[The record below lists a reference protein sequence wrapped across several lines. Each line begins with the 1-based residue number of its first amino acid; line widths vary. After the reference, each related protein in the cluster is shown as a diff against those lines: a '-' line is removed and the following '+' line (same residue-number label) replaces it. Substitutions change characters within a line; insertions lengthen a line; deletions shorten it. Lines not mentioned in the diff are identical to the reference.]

1 MGATLFNRISKSRL
15 AWLLGLLLLMP
26 LAQTAA
32 TWHLISHIHAQS
44 PLRSAEHSAAYA
56 DYCDLCQT
64 AAGTL
69 GGVLSTQSAMRFAN
83 AAPLQTPRF
92 QPTLA
97 VSKPFWTPYAS
108 RAPPFALN

>member
-1 MGATLFNRISKSRL
+1 MRAPLFNMLSKGRL

-32 TWHLISHIHAQS
+32 TWHLISHVHAQTS
-44 PLRSAEHSAAYA
+44 ERLDDASVNLA

-64 AAGTL
+64 AAATL
-69 GGVLSTQSAMRFAN
+69 GGALTSRSVAHV
-83 AAPLQTPRF
+83 AAPVPLEAPQFPPRSVVLPRPW
-92 QPTLA
+92 Q
-97 VSKPFWTPYAS
+97 PYAS